1 MYVDIWNNELI
12 QIPVIKEAQFVK
24 QVYQGFL
31 IKQTI
36 QQSTESFGI
45 SLQYTHKRHTNG
57 QGVSLNEFQA

>member
-12 QIPVIKEAQFVK
+12 QIPVIIEAQFVK
-24 QVYQGFL
+24 QVYRGFL

-45 SLQYTHKRHTNG
+45 SLQCVHT
-57 QGVSLNEFQA
+57 